1 MALGLIKQIR
11 QAVNY
16 LNPEEVRHDAEHRL
30 AMALHAP
37 TPEALFAMEAFFC
50 PPSLS
55 QAKRA
60 EVLEILHS
68 VQTPDIEVYDSSIPC
83 PRGGVIFD
91 ADHPEL
97 CVRTILKRAPQLELS
112 LSRHMHPF
120 RETVVNNIIAR
131 IAKENALFSLATAL
145 PDIIPLISLPWAIGE
160 FASDT
165 AFLTMN
171 QVRMTF
177 MIAAASDHPIGYRE
191 QKAELGSI
199 LAGAFGFRA
208 VARELIG
215 KIPFGGGLL
224 PKAGIAYAGTRVV
237 GLSMDRLYKS
247 GYGLS
252 QDERKVAYEEAY
264 DKGKEFGSKI
274 LKRLRGK
281 TA

>member
-1 MALGLIKQIR
+1 MAVGLIKQIR

-16 LNPEEVRHDAEHRL
+16 LNPEEVRHDAEHPL
-30 AMALHAP
+30 AIALHAP
-37 TPEALFAMEAFFC
+37 TPEALLAMEAYFC

-60 EVLEILHS
+60 EVTAILHS
-68 VQTPDIEVYDSSIPC
+68 VQKADIEIYHSSIPC
-83 PRGGVIFD
+83 PRGGFMFD
-91 ADHPEL
+91 VEHPEL
-97 CVRTILKRAPQLELS
+97 CVRTILKRKTELELS
-112 LSRHMHPF
+112 LARHLQPF
-120 RETVVNNIIAR
+120 RDPVVKSIIGR
-131 IAKENALFSLATAL
+131 ISKENALFSICTAL
-145 PDIIPLISLPWAIGE
+145 PDIMPIISLPWAIGE

-177 MIAAASDHPIGYRE
+177 MIAAASDHPVGYRD

-208 VARELIG
+208 VARELVG

-237 GLSMDRLYKS
+237 GMSMDRLYKA
-247 GYGLS
+247 GYGFT
-252 QDERKVAYEEAY
+252 QDERKIAYEEAY
-264 DKGKEFGSKI
+264 EKGKEFASGM

>member
-1 MALGLIKQIR
+1 MAQGLIKQIR

-16 LNPEEVRHDAEHRL
+16 LNPEEVRHDAEHPL
-30 AMALHAP
+30 AVTLNAPSADALLTMESYFAP
-37 TPEALFAMEAFFC
+37 PT
-50 PPSLS
+50 LS

-60 EVLEILHS
+60 EVHDILHS
-68 VQTPDIEVYDSSIPC
+68 TQTPDIEIYDSSIPC
-83 PRGGVIFD
+83 PRGAFIFD
-91 ADHPEL
+91 ARHPDL
-97 CVRTILKRAPQLELS
+97 CVRTILKRKPELELS
-112 LSRHMHPF
+112 LARHLEPF
-120 RETVVNNIIAR
+120 RDLVVKNIVQR
-131 IAKENALFSLATAL
+131 ISKENAMFAIATAL
-145 PDIIPLISLPWAIGE
+145 PDIVPIITLPWAIGE

-177 MIAAASDHPIGYRE
+177 MIAAASDHPVGYRD

-208 VARELIG
+208 VARELVG
-215 KIPFGGGLL
+215 KIPYGGGLL

-247 GYGLS
+247 GYKFS
-252 QDERKVAYEEAY
+252 QDERKVAYVEAFE
-264 DKGKEFGSKI
+264 KGKEFASGM
-274 LKRLRGK
+274 LKRLKGK